1 MQSIRNVFRNSPLL
15 PRLAAA
21 VVVATVVLGAS
32 ASAASA
38 KQQVMIVS
46 HGEPPAS
53 YPSYVHYFTTIQSAV
68 NAATRPRDFVL
79 IEPGTYEEEVK
90 VRPANKG
97 IFIRGMNRNTVLVDG
112 EHIHTPGGANGIE
125 VQKTDDVWIENLTVA
140 NFEREE
146 LNGAGGNEIWW
157 NGSSEKEKIG
167 AHGWFGNYLTA
178 YDTGL
183 NGGYGIFTSHE
194 TKGEWNNIYASG
206 FNDSGIYLGACPECE
221 AVINHATM
229 EYNALGYSGSNSGGQ
244 LIIEN
249 SKFDHNTTG
258 IAPNTENPGD
268 GPPPQDG
275 ACKEAEPGVK
285 RRAPLHLGEPIEG
298 HRIWTGK
305 LPVFKTTDINHCTI
319 IEDNQI
325 NDNSDLDLP
334 ANNSAAA
341 APWGAGVELP
351 GNYGD
356 EVLNNEIK
364 GNPSDGVLAFEYPNP
379 FEPNEYLEFPA
390 WTIFAQNAGN
400 RVEGNVF
407 EDNGSLATEPQYSE
421 YKQFLGDVAF
431 EGGIFG
437 AQAST
442 NDCLKGNSMPDGTF
456 PSAIEGTW
464 GCQNATTPNPG
475 GGITSL
481 YFLLQLQYES
491 EHRPHYETVPAP
503 PAQETMPNPCENVPA
518 NPLCE

>member
-1 MQSIRNVFRNSPLL
+1 ML
-15 PRLAAA
+15 PRLAA
-21 VVVATVVLGAS
+21 VVVLAALVLGAS

-38 KQQVMIVS
+38 KQEVMIVS
-46 HGEPPAS
+46 HGTPPAS
-53 YPSYVHYFTTIQSAV
+53 YPKYVHYFTTIQSAV
-68 NAATRPRDFVL
+68 NAATKPRDFVL

-90 VRPANKG
+90 VTPENKG
-97 IFIRGMNRNTVLVDG
+97 IFIRGMNRNTVLIDG

-125 VQKTDDVWIENLTVA
+125 VQKTNDVWIENLTVA
-140 NFEREE
+140 NFERES
-146 LNGAGGNEIWW
+146 LDGGGGNEIWW
-157 NGSSEKEKIG
+157 NGSSSEEKVG
-167 AHGWFGNYLTA
+167 AHGWFGNFLTA

-206 FNDSGIYLGACPECE
+206 FNDSGIYVGACAECE

-275 ACKEAEPGVK
+275 ACKEAEAGVK
-285 RRAPLHLGEPIEG
+285 RRAPLHGATEKG
-298 HRIWTGK
+298 HYPWVGK
-305 LPVFKTTDINHCTI
+305 LPVFKTTHINHCTI
-319 IEDNQI
+319 IENNQI
-325 NDNSDLDLP
+325 NDNNDLYLP
-334 ANNSAAA
+334 ANHSAAA

-356 EVLNNEIK
+356 LVLDNEIK

-379 FEPNEYLEFPA
+379 FEIPFPS
-390 WTIFAQNAGN
+390 WVIFAQNGGN

-407 EDNGSLATEPQYSE
+407 EHNGYLATNPHTE
-421 YKQFLGDVAF
+421 YLGDVAF
-431 EGGIFG
+431 EGGFFG
-437 AQAST
+437 TKQST
-442 NDCLKGNSMPDGTF
+442 NNCVSGNTMPDGSF
-456 PSAIEGTW
+456 PQDIEGTW
-464 GCQNATTPNPG
+464 GCQNATTPNPTPLG
-475 GGITSL
+475 EEAQSFVS
-481 YFLLQLQYES
+481 YLLELQEES
-491 EHRPHYETVPAP
+491 THRPYYETVPPP
-503 PAQETMPNPCENVPA
+503 PAQETMPDPCEHVPA
-518 NPLCE
+518 NPLCS